1 MIGADFMNPSLLKG
15 QRRLLRKNPTKA
27 EDFLWERVKNN
38 SLGVKFSRQVGIG
51 RFIVDLCCRSRKLII
66 EVDGEIHENKE
77 AVGYDE
83 AREEILKSVGYKIL
97 RFKNAEVFEE
107 TEKVLEKIK
116 NHLIPLPVLGEGR
129 GVGEL

>member
-15 QRRLLRKNPTKA
+15 RRRLLRKNPTKA
-27 EDFLWERVKNN
+27 EEFLWERVKNN

-116 NHLIPLPVLGEGR
+116 NHLIPLPALGEGL

>member
-1 MIGADFMNPSLLKG
+1 M
-15 QRRLLRKNPTKA
+15 LRKNPTKA
-27 EDFLWERVKNN
+27 EEFLWERVKNN

-116 NHLIPLPVLGEGR
+116 NHLIPLPALGEGR